1 MKQMYQNLKLI
12 PIDQI
17 VLHETFEPC
26 RLEKT
31 KTSIEA
37 DQFIRHPIL
46 AIHIR
51 SGKYMVIDG
60 VHRYTSLKALGCQ
73 LVPVQIISETQYSI
87 ETWHHKV
94 PFGNWWSHLQ
104 HDDALPW
111 TTEIRSER
119 PFITMCK
126 GSYEQYLYRKDL
138 GNEKFKAW
146 DKVVESYTD
155 ACAVER
161 VAHCEGVC
169 ADDAYVMMKYQPL
182 DIEEIE
188 TVVERGETVPA
199 GVTRFNISGRCL
211 NLQVPLKIL
220 KSHDKGSV
228 HLAWYRFL
236 KNKMMNTRCY
246 TEKVYLVEQ

>member
-1 MKQMYQNLKLI
+1 MKQMYQDLKLI

-26 RLEKT
+26 RLNKT
-31 KTSIEA
+31 KSSIEA

-46 AIHIR
+46 ATLTR

-73 LVPVQIISETQYSI
+73 LVPVQVISDTQYSI
-87 ETWHHKV
+87 GTWNHKV
-94 PFGNWWSHLQ
+94 PFGAWWTHLQ
-104 HDDALPW
+104 QDSDLPW
-111 TTEIRSER
+111 TTEMRSER

-126 GSYEQYLYRKDL
+126 GANEQYLYLKDL
-138 GNEKFKAW
+138 GNKKLKAW

-169 ADDAYVMMKYQPL
+169 RDERYVMMKYQPL
-182 DIEEIE
+182 DIKEIE
-188 TVVERGETVPA
+188 DVVERGETVPA

-211 NLQVPLKIL
+211 NLQVPLNIL
-220 KSHDKGSV
+220 KDHDNGSV
-228 HLAWYRFL
+228 NLAWYQFL
-236 KNKMMNTRCY
+236 KNKMADTRCY